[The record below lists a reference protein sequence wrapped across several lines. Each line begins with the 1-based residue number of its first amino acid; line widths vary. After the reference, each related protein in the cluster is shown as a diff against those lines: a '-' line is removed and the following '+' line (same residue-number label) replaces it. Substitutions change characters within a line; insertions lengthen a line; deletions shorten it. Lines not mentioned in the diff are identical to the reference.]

1 MASQTQTHPLNYSK
15 PPKKSNKGGGGGGST
30 SGLVSAFSSSAS
42 IKNNASQKT
51 EFGPP
56 KPNRCYKIGGHI
68 FMQSFY
74 CKGKL
79 EVWIVEFEVDEEGKK
94 SGWKVIALSSSEYSI
109 IKDRIREIVEAITPS
124 LAGIPEKFSSHKISD
139 TLSVEI
145 EYQVNSSTDYIARLV
160 RSEFQGDLVFISM
173 SRDEF
178 SIEFEKALKS
188 FYFVFSKF
196 PVMYEKGEITRKVLT
211 KCSMEMIRLIRDK
224 YPEADRFDSG
234 AFENPRFRDAFFDS
248 YNEMMN
254 VYITSIVGE
263 ISLDAHDVEA
273 CLFSTAYQC
282 MNQLDLLCYAMNIFE
297 SNSDPDAQAEKK
309 RYFIKKK
316 NQHNRTRILSI
327 GDKYEDKI
335 AYVQPIPS
343 TAAAA
348 TEAEMASYEDE
359 DAAAVAV
366 AMVALGTRAEQ
377 EIIMQQ
383 QQQQQQ

>member
-1 MASQTQTHPLNYSK
+1 MASQFQSHPLDYSK
-15 PPKKSNKGGGGGGST
+15 PPKKSGKSGS
-30 SGLVSAFSSSAS
+30 SFGLVSAFSSGAS
-42 IKNNASQKT
+42 IKNNSIQKT

-56 KPNRCYKIGGHI
+56 KPNRCYKIGGNI

-79 EVWIVEFEVDEEGKK
+79 EAWIVKFEVDEEGKR
-94 SGWKVIALSSSEYSI
+94 SAWKVIALSAGEYNI
-109 IKDRIREIVEAITPS
+109 IKDSIREILEAITPS

-145 EYQVNSSTDYIARLV
+145 EYQGNSSTDYIANLV
-160 RSEFQGDLVFISM
+160 RSEFQGDLVSISM
-173 SRDEF
+173 NRDEF
-178 SIEFEKALKS
+178 SIEFEKALKG

-196 PVMYEKGEITRKVLT
+196 PVLYEKGEITRKVLT

-224 YPEADRFDSG
+224 YPEVDRFDSG
-234 AFENPRFRDAFFDS
+234 AFENQHFRDAFFAS

-297 SNSDPDAQAEKK
+297 TQNEKK
-309 RYFIKKK
+309 KKK
-316 NQHNRTRILSI
+316 KQHIRAEFPLIR
-327 GDKYEDKI
+327 DKSVI
-335 AYVQPIPS
+335 SAQS

-348 TEAEMASYEDE
+348 AAAVAEAEMPSYEDE
-359 DAAAVAV
+359 EEATAAAVAA

-377 EIIMQQ
+377 EIIMQ
-383 QQQQQQ
+383 